1 MTKGKGWKTHVPFHT
16 YLPSTAK
23 PLPDKRKKRWGGA
36 TAKVEPFK
44 VYLFDEDANSLVAFQ
59 TIQGERKEETLAG
72 LKVGPW
78 RCSGPLT
85 KSYV

>member
-1 MTKGKGWKTHVPFHT
+1 MSHFTLIYLRLPNPCQIKGRRGEG
-16 YLPSTAK
+16 
-23 PLPDKRKKRWGGA
+23 GGA

-44 VYLFDEDANSLVAFQ
+44 VYLFDEDANSLLAFQ
-59 TIQGERKEETLAG
+59 TIQGERKEETLVG

>member
-1 MTKGKGWKTHVPFHT
+1 MSHFTLIYLRLPNPCQIKGRRGE
-16 YLPSTAK
+16 
-23 PLPDKRKKRWGGA
+23 GGA

-44 VYLFDEDANSLVAFQ
+44 VYLFDEDANSLLAFQ

>member
-1 MTKGKGWKTHVPFHT
+1 MG
-16 YLPSTAK
+16 
-23 PLPDKRKKRWGGA
+23 GGA

>member
-1 MTKGKGWKTHVPFHT
+1 MSHFTLIYLRLPNPCQIKG
-16 YLPSTAK
+16 
-23 PLPDKRKKRWGGA
+23 RRGGA

-59 TIQGERKEETLAG
+59 TTQGERKEETLAG